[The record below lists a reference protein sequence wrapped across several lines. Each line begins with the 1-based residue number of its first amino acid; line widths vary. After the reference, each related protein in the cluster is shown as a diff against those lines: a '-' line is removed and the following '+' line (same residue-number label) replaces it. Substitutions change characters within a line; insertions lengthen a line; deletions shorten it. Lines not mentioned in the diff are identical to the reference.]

1 MNEVWD
7 VIISFKKEMTEKNF
21 LMRNRQYQNV
31 EWMHDIILY
40 SLKQKF
46 YANKS
51 IRQSI
56 ESLEKEIRDKK
67 IPAISAARELLMKYN
82 NS

>member
-1 MNEVWD
+1 MRFEQ
-7 VIISFKKEMTEKNF
+7 EMAEKNY

-31 EWMHDIILY
+31 EWMHDIILF

-46 YANKS
+46 YADKA
-51 IRQSI
+51 IRHSI
-56 ESLEKEIRDKK
+56 ESLEQEIRDKK
-67 IPAISAARELLMKYN
+67 IPAISAARELLTKYY